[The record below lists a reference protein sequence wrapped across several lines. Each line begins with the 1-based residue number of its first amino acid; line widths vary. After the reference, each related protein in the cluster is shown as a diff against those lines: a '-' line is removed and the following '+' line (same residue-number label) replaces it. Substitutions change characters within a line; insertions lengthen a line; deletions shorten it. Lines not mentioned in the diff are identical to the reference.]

1 MRRVLALVL
10 VIFLGVHSALA
21 GVKKDQAKFI
31 GGSES
36 LPPTEAMGFVNT
48 EDAFRPQFQY
58 KAGKNSKVGKYTDG
72 TFSLPY
78 ATVGKMIYG
87 QEKHMR
93 VGQTIALSALAGVG
107 GLLLLLSKSHA
118 HFLTIDYKDASRRR
132 PDRKLRSRQAGDPSS
147 AHLVGTA
154 HGEEGRIRSCN
165 HGTSS
170 GKALNQ

>member
-48 EDAFRPQFQY
+48 EDAFRLQFQY

-107 GLLLLLSKSHA
+107 GLLLLLSKSHV
-118 HFLTIDYKDASRRR
+118 HFLTIDYKDASGVDQTVSFEVGKQAIR
-132 PDRKLRSRQAGDPSS
+132 PLLTSLELRTGKKVEYEVATTAQAQVKP
-147 AHLVGTA
+147 
-154 HGEEGRIRSCN
+154 
-165 HGTSS
+165 
-170 GKALNQ
+170 